1 MDESNHNAVLTDL
14 TGNVPHQSPTTNLS
28 TAPRYNL
35 RTRKRQPPKRMSKA
49 AATRASKRLAA
60 DKKEC
65 PKEPPTLRT
74 PPTTPDSDT
83 VAELLETSEEEEDFR
98 PYRPQPPN
106 PEEFPSIMAFVLRD
120 TCRRRYGAEWETKYN
135 DPSTR
140 QALRAEVRNH
150 LAEEIEHS
158 VFVFPTAARRD
169 THDSLPCQCYLHKYF
184 GADKRLKFP
193 NCHLQPRQEGHQPE
207 NSPTPDDKDKD
218 CTPPAL

>member
-14 TGNVPHQSPTTNLS
+14 TGNTKHQSPTAKLP

-35 RTRKRQPPKRMSKA
+35 RTRRRQPLKRMSKA

-60 DKKEC
+60 NSVKC
-65 PKEPPTLRT
+65 PRESPTLRT

-83 VAELLETSEEEEDFR
+83 VAELLETSEEEEECCS
-98 PYRPQPPN
+98 YKPQPPK
-106 PEEFPSIMAFVLRD
+106 PEEYPSIMTFVLRD
-120 TCRRRYGAEWETKYN
+120 TCRRRYGAEWETNYN

-158 VFVFPTAARRD
+158 TFVSPAAIYRD
-169 THDSLPCQCYLHKYF
+169 TNIPCQCYLHKYF
-184 GADKRLKFP
+184 GADKRLTFP
-193 NCHLQPRQEGHQPE
+193 NCHLQPRQDSHQLDK
-207 NSPTPDDKDKD
+207 SQTPDDKDENR
-218 CTPPAL
+218 TPPAS